1 MQDINL
7 VKMVKVSPFDDEKH
21 YVATRFALVVL
32 PSSLSDEVKVKKSKS
47 LLDSLRRVY
56 RLACVGT
63 FALISWFGIQNAYP
77 PSGMRVPVELA
88 SIPES
93 LFLSATIPMLIIIV
107 GLVVELLLSWKK
119 QMLLKNRFKDFD

>member
-1 MQDINL
+1 
-7 VKMVKVSPFDDEKH
+7 MVKVSPFDDEKH

-32 PSSLSDEVKVKKSKS
+32 PSSLSDEVKVKRGKS
-47 LLDSLRRVY
+47 LLDSLRRIY

-77 PSGMRVPVELA
+77 PSGMRVPVELT

-93 LFLSATIPMLIIIV
+93 LFLSTAIPMLIIIV
-107 GLVVELLLSWKK
+107 GLAVELLLSRKK
-119 QMLLKNRFKDFD
+119 RMVRNNQFKDFD